1 MSTSCDTGGL
11 VPAHQILAGMSLFH
25 IEEGLALLAEVMD
38 EEGSDE
44 ALDHALMEYMTAALE
59 KRDRVA
65 GFIRYCEAMVEAAKA
80 EEERLSARRRRFEN
94 QVKRLKDGVIRLM
107 DCLGYSKLEGRT
119 STLAKRKCPPAVLV
133 TDAEK
138 VPSLFKRQT
147 VTLPLDAWTELISAV
162 PDDLRAK
169 IEAAI
174 LKQDIAIELLH
185 LKSAVQQKIPLE
197 GATLAPVKYYLHI
210 S

>member
-38 EEGSDE
+38 EEGSDA

-94 QVKRLKDGVIRLM
+94 QVRRLKDGVIRLM
-107 DCLGYSKLEGRT
+107 ECLCYSKLEGRT